1 MTSLVDLQDA
11 IARHSEAGFTHTGI
25 PRMALMRSDRI
36 SGASESVYEA
46 WLLVVAQGCVR
57 MKLGDAPFEL
67 PAARYALTSVD
78 LPLSGE
84 VLEASALQPFL
95 GVALSLDP
103 VMVASVLLDMG
114 EQGHDLAPSAGMAVG
129 VLGPELLDP
138 VTRLVRL
145 LNQPSDI
152 AMLAPLFEREILYR
166 LLAGEHGAMLRQL
179 ALSDSRLSRISN
191 VISRIR
197 REYVLPIRVDLL
209 ARDVGMSLSSLHRHF
224 KAVTGMSPL
233 QYQKRLRLQEA
244 RRRLAAQQHSAASI
258 AFAVGY
264 ESPSQFSREYRRMF
278 GVPPSRDAL
287 ELRESALQPGA
298 GSTKD

>member
-1 MTSLVDLQDA
+1 MTSLIDLQDA
-11 IARHSEAGFTHTGI
+11 IARHSETGFTHTDI
-25 PRMALMRSDRI
+25 PRMALMRSESI
-36 SGASESVYEA
+36 SGSSESVYEA
-46 WLLVVAQGCVR
+46 WMLVVAQGCVR
-57 MKLGDAPFEL
+57 MQLGEAPFDL

-78 LPLSGE
+78 LPLTGE
-84 VLEASALQPFL
+84 VREASATQPFL

-103 VMVASVLLDMG
+103 VMLASVLLDMG
-114 EQGHDLAPSAGMAVG
+114 EPVHDLAPPAGMALG

-145 LNQPSDI
+145 LSQPGDI
-152 AMLAPLFEREILYR
+152 ARLAPLFEREILYR
-166 LLAGEHGAMLRQL
+166 LLSGEQGAMLRQL

-191 VISRIR
+191 AISHIR
-197 REYVLPIRVDLL
+197 RKYAAHIRVDLL

-244 RRRLAAQQHSAASI
+244 RRRLAARQQSAASI

-278 GVPPSRDAL
+278 GVPPSHDAL
-287 ELRESALQPGA
+287 ELREGILQPGA
-298 GSTKD
+298 GSATD